1 MKIKIF
7 LTQLLLLGLLS
18 ACNKDNPYNRM
29 DHTEVKGRLL
39 DASTGE
45 PIEGG
50 TVYLTFGRSWMI
62 VDSFITKADGRFS
75 FSYDHDSIYVADFWA
90 KAPNYLSNKNIGT
103 WAADYPNG
111 GASGR
116 GAVRENGRVNYE
128 DIRLPPMGY
137 VKYHFKQVDPY
148 TGSIEVRFTP
158 YDNLGVVSWNG
169 QGLNRSYTSVFPGG
183 TTYRVGYA
191 ILRNGELHEQRYDS
205 LFIPR
210 FDTLHYYHE
219 F

>member
-1 MKIKIF
+1 MKNLILPFTLFILF
-7 LTQLLLLGLLS
+7 ITT
-18 ACNKDNPYNRM
+18 ACQKDNPYNRL

-62 VDSFITKADGRFS
+62 VDSLITKTDGQYS

-103 WAADYPNG
+103 WSADYPNE

-116 GAVRENGRVNYE
+116 GAVRENGRVNHE
-128 DIRLPPMGY
+128 DIRLPPIGY

-148 TGSIEVRFTP
+148 AGSIEVRFLP

-183 TTYRVGYA
+183 VHYRIGYS
-191 ILRNGELHEQRYDS
+191 ILRDGQLETSVIDT